1 VVDAFGNLSLTVYF
15 QENIVLTRISC
26 QVEGKALL
34 GEPPQELN
42 LTDTYKRQHM
52 AKKAIE
58 QTTPG
63 PSDFWQNMAG
73 LMMMQNVGAHALF
86 GNPIIPMNP
95 MSTMS
100 PNPLST
106 MTPVAPH
113 TPSAVILS
121 PMKRPAAP
129 VNTPSLKD
137 WAFDLVLNESRK
149 SYNFADFVNVLAENG
164 IEDLDDLLSFSD
176 TELVKITEMTIGLTK
191 RILRYAEADIATLHQ
206 DKHPHLD

>member
-1 VVDAFGNLSLTVYF
+1 MLLVTFYLLYIY
-15 QENIVLTRISC
+15 QEIILIYC
-26 QVEGKALL
+26 QVEGKELL

-42 LTDTYKRQHM
+42 LTDSYKRQHT
-52 AKKAIE
+52 AKKTTMQTVAE
-58 QTTPG
+58 QNT

-73 LMMMQNVGAHALF
+73 FMMMQNLNVAPRVPF
-86 GNPIIPMNP
+86 GNL
-95 MSTMS
+95 MSPMS

-106 MTPVAPH
+106 TPLAH
-113 TPSAVILS
+113 TPSAAILS

-137 WAFDLVLNESRK
+137 WAFDLALNESRK
-149 SYNFADFVNVLAENG
+149 SHCFADFINVLAENG

-176 TELVKITEMTIGLTK
+176 TELVKITGMTIGLAK

-206 DKHPHLD
+206 DKYPRLD